1 MNSFRLK
8 FLNNEFR
15 KSQLKI
21 WINRKSDYQLFKK
34 YKITLLINGYFITK
48 EQSYFINFV
57 KIYEVDEKKKTPKAL
72 LGFISVF
79 IIAVLIAY
87 FLQQDDTLPIYNPA
101 DINPSLVDES
111 VRNVRNNHR
120 ISHFELI
127 NQLGDTITEKTFEG
141 KIYVADFFFTRCM
154 GICPKMTKQMD
165 RAAEELKDENNVMFL
180 SHSVTPVMDSV
191 PILAAYAELYGAN
204 PEQWMLV
211 TGDKKQIYD
220 LARKFYFAVT
230 TEGEGGETDFIHTEN
245 FILIDKEKR
254 IRGFYDGTSQ
264 QDVDRL
270 IGDIRILLKSYQ

>member
-1 MNSFRLK
+1 VANNFIK
-8 FLNNEFR
+8 FAKILN
-15 KSQLKI
+15 
-21 WINRKSDYQLFKK
+21 
-34 YKITLLINGYFITK
+34 
-48 EQSYFINFV
+48 V
-57 KIYEVDEKKKTPKAL
+57 AEKKKIPKAL
-72 LGFISVF
+72 LGFIGVF
-79 IIAVLIAY
+79 VIGVLIAY
-87 FLQQDDTLPIYNPA
+87 FLQQDDTLPIYNPV

-120 ISHFELI
+120 ISHFKLV

-165 RAAEELKDENNVMFL
+165 RAAEELKDEHDVMFL

-254 IRGFYDGTSQ
+254 IRGFYDGTSK

-270 IGDIRILLKSYQ
+270 IGDIRILLKSYE

>member
-1 MNSFRLK
+1 VKSKCLSVLVANNFIK
-8 FLNNEFR
+8 FAKILN
-15 KSQLKI
+15 
-21 WINRKSDYQLFKK
+21 
-34 YKITLLINGYFITK
+34 
-48 EQSYFINFV
+48 V
-57 KIYEVDEKKKTPKAL
+57 AEKKKIPKAL
-72 LGFISVF
+72 LGFIGVF
-79 IIAVLIAY
+79 VIGVLIAY
-87 FLQQDDTLPIYNPA
+87 FLQQDDTLPIYNPV

-120 ISHFELI
+120 ISHFKLV

-165 RAAEELKDENNVMFL
+165 RAAEELKDEHDVMFL

-254 IRGFYDGTSQ
+254 IRGFYDGTSK

-270 IGDIRILLKSYQ
+270 IGDIRILLKSYE

>member
-1 MNSFRLK
+1 
-8 FLNNEFR
+8 
-15 KSQLKI
+15 
-21 WINRKSDYQLFKK
+21 
-34 YKITLLINGYFITK
+34 
-48 EQSYFINFV
+48 V
-57 KIYEVDEKKKTPKAL
+57 AEKKKTPKAL
-72 LGFISVF
+72 LGFIGVF
-79 IIAVLIAY
+79 VIGVLIAY

-101 DINPSLVDES
+101 DINPSLVDKS
-111 VRNVRNNHR
+111 VRDVRNNHR
-120 ISHFELI
+120 ISQFKLV

-165 RAAEELKDENNVMFL
+165 RAAEELKDENDVMFL

-230 TEGEGGETDFIHTEN
+230 TEGEGGEADFIHTEN

-254 IRGFYDGTSQ
+254 IRGFYDGTSK

-270 IGDIRILLKSYQ
+270 IGDIRILLESYE

>member
-1 MNSFRLK
+1 MANNFIK
-8 FLNNEFR
+8 FAKILN
-15 KSQLKI
+15 
-21 WINRKSDYQLFKK
+21 
-34 YKITLLINGYFITK
+34 
-48 EQSYFINFV
+48 V
-57 KIYEVDEKKKTPKAL
+57 AEKKKIPKAL
-72 LGFISVF
+72 LGFIGVF
-79 IIAVLIAY
+79 VIGVLIAY
-87 FLQQDDTLPIYNPA
+87 FLQQDDTLPIYNPV

-120 ISHFELI
+120 ISHFKLV

-165 RAAEELKDENNVMFL
+165 RAAEELKDEHDVMFL

-254 IRGFYDGTSQ
+254 IRGFYDGTSK

-270 IGDIRILLKSYQ
+270 IGDIRILLKSYE

>member
-1 MNSFRLK
+1 MA
-8 FLNNEFR
+8 
-15 KSQLKI
+15 
-21 WINRKSDYQLFKK
+21 
-34 YKITLLINGYFITK
+34 
-48 EQSYFINFV
+48 
-57 KIYEVDEKKKTPKAL
+57 EKKKTPKAL
-72 LGFISVF
+72 IGFIAVF
-79 IIAVLIAY
+79 VIGVLIAY
-87 FLQQDDTLPIYNPA
+87 FLQQDDTLPIYNPI

-120 ISHFELI
+120 ISQFKLV

-165 RAAEELKDENNVMFL
+165 RAAEELKDENDVMFL

-254 IRGFYDGTSQ
+254 IRGFYDGTSK

-270 IGDIRILLKSYQ
+270 IGDIRILLKSYE

>member
-1 MNSFRLK
+1 MA
-8 FLNNEFR
+8 
-15 KSQLKI
+15 
-21 WINRKSDYQLFKK
+21 
-34 YKITLLINGYFITK
+34 
-48 EQSYFINFV
+48 
-57 KIYEVDEKKKTPKAL
+57 EKKKTPKAL

-79 IIAVLIAY
+79 IIGVLIAY

-111 VRNVRNNHR
+111 VRGIRNNHR
-120 ISHFELI
+120 ISHFKLV
-127 NQLGDTITEKTFEG
+127 NQLGDTITEKEFEG

-165 RAAEELKDENNVMFL
+165 RAADELKDEHDVMFL

-230 TEGEGGETDFIHTEN
+230 TEGEGDETDFIHTEN

-254 IRGFYDGTSQ
+254 IRGFYDGTSK

-270 IGDIRILLKSYQ
+270 IKDIRILLKSYS